1 MKKIMKRVLFLFTFL
16 IPFNSYAANEERM
29 DRVMLE
35 AILTF
40 LQYAS
45 WPILAIAI
53 GMFIYSIKN
62 EDGAMKLNSLKIVG
76 LAIFLQSLLF
86 VAKASGLC

>member
-1 MKKIMKRVLFLFTFL
+1 MKKMINKFSFLFTL
-16 IPFNSYAANEERM
+16 ITPFYVYAADAERL
-29 DRVMLE
+29 DRIMLE

-40 LQYAS
+40 LQYVS

-62 EDGAMKLNSLKIVG
+62 EDGAGKTDSIKVFG

-86 VAKASGLC
+86 IARASGLC